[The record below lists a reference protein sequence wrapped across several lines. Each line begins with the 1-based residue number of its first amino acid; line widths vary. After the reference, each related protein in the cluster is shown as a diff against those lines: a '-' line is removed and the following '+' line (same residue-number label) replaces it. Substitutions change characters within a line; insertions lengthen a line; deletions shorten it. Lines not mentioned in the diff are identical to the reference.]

1 MKRIQVPKFR
11 GVYYRESE
19 QSKRDRCFDI
29 AYTLPGGKL
38 KWEKIGWTSEGYTAQ
53 AAATIRGE
61 RIQALRHGEEL
72 PQKKQEPTFG
82 ELWLAYDKWLDTAKK
97 SAATDRYIYE
107 GHLKRRFVN
116 KTVSQISPF
125 DLDKLKIEMGKRGY
139 SQATIKHCLVLM
151 QHVVNL
157 AITWGKWRGENPVKR
172 IKLPKLNNRRE
183 RFLSREEANQ
193 LLSELKKVSVQ
204 IHDIALLS
212 LYTGMR
218 AGEIFAL
225 RWNHLDFQND
235 LIHIADPKGGEAR
248 KAFMTFT
255 IKTMLQ
261 SRNPEQVRSQDHV
274 FKSRSGDKIRWVS
287 DTYSRVADNLFNVGI
302 EDTRQR
308 VCFHSCRHT
317 FASWLALQGTPL
329 LTLKE
334 LMGHKTIEMTMRYAH
349 LIPDQKRQAVNQL
362 EQYLSEKEP
371 EKEPATA

>member
-1 MKRIQVPKFR
+1 
-11 GVYYRESE
+11 
-19 QSKRDRCFDI
+19 
-29 AYTLPGGKL
+29 
-38 KWEKIGWTSEGYTAQ
+38 
-53 AAATIRGE
+53 
-61 RIQALRHGEEL
+61 
-72 PQKKQEPTFG
+72 
-82 ELWLAYDKWLDTAKK
+82 
-97 SAATDRYIYE
+97 
-107 GHLKRRFVN
+107 
-116 KTVSQISPF
+116 
-125 DLDKLKIEMGKRGY
+125 
-139 SQATIKHCLVLM
+139 
-151 QHVVNL
+151 
-157 AITWGKWRGENPVKR
+157 
-172 IKLPKLNNRRE
+172 
-183 RFLSREEANQ
+183 
-193 LLSELKKVSVQ
+193 
-204 IHDIALLS
+204 
-212 LYTGMR
+212 
-218 AGEIFAL
+218 
-225 RWNHLDFQND
+225 
-235 LIHIADPKGGEAR
+235 
-248 KAFMTFT
+248 MTFT